1 MDNKKN
7 KFLFVN
13 SSDFLLI
20 RLIAFIGQGITLG
33 VTQYFFNVTE
43 FVIYTSWAI
52 AILLLMSVGLAY
64 YFLNRGEKILT
75 ERQIFLF
82 LCFDILQISLLI
94 GLNGGYTNPFIFII
108 LAPIAIAASYLTIE
122 RVLVILS
129 LSLVCFALIFNFY
142 IDLPVSVRPE
152 ININY
157 SLAIMIS
164 LFISSIFLV
173 FYLYYFSMNY
183 KSTQTA
189 YELASKQLQNERELL
204 KVGGLAAA
212 AVHEL
217 GTPLNTINLIVG
229 DFDQDLELK
238 KKYGEDIDTL
248 KIELDRC
255 KAILKELSTNPES
268 KEISSEISNMS
279 LDAYVQSLCDQF
291 ANNYRSIDLDY
302 RSDEQSKAIN
312 IKITPELNIAMN
324 NIIKN
329 AISFAEKEILLIAE
343 SEKQEYF
350 IKIRDDGPG
359 FDKKFIANFGK
370 PFYSSRPEK
379 GVNMG
384 LGLFIT
390 KQMIENLN
398 GKISV
403 QNNNGAEVILTWQ
416 I

>member
-1 MDNKKN
+1 MNNQKN
-7 KFLFVN
+7 FLFVN
-13 SSDFLLI
+13 SSDFLII
-20 RLIAFIGQGITLG
+20 RAIAFGGQAATLFI
-33 VTQYFFNVTE
+33 TQYFFEISKTVAMS
-43 FVIYTSWAI
+43 SWII
-52 AILLLMSVGLAY
+52 AFILMASILLGFY
-64 YFLNRGEKILT
+64 LNKGDKIISEK
-75 ERQIFLF
+75 QVFLF
-82 LCFDILQISLLI
+82 LCFDIVQISSLI
-94 GLNGGYTNPFIFII
+94 ALNGGHTNPFIFII

-122 RVLVILS
+122 RIIIILS
-129 LSLVCFALIFNFY
+129 LALVCFALIFNFY
-142 IDLPVSVRPE
+142 INLPLSVHP
-152 ININY
+152 NINFTY

-173 FYLYYFSMNY
+173 FYLYYFSLNY
-183 KSTQTA
+183 KSTQKA
-189 YELASKQLQNERELL
+189 YELASKQLQNEKELL

-217 GTPLNTINLIVG
+217 GTPLNTINLIV
-229 DFDQDLELK
+229 DDLK
-238 KKYGEDIDTL
+238 KDQKLKDDYGKDIKTL
-248 KIELDRC
+248 LLELDRC
-255 KAILKELSTNPES
+255 KEILKELSTNPES
-268 KEISSEISNMS
+268 KELSSEITNMS

-291 ANNYRSIDLDY
+291 SNNYRAIKLDH
-302 RSDEQSKAIN
+302 RSDENSKNIN

-329 AISFAEKEILLIAE
+329 AISFAYRQILVI
-343 SEKQEYF
+343 SETSKNSYS

-398 GKISV
+398 GEILV
-403 QNNNGAEVILTWQ
+403 QSNDGAEVTLTWR

>member
-1 MDNKKN
+1 LDNKKN

-20 RLIAFIGQGITLG
+20 RLIAFVGQGITLG
-33 VTQYFFNVTE
+33 VTQYFFNVTD

-52 AILLLMSVGLAY
+52 AILLLISVGLAY
-64 YFLNRGEKILT
+64 YLLNRGEKILT

-183 KSTQTA
+183 KSTQRA

-238 KKYGEDIDTL
+238 KNMV
-248 KIELDRC
+248 R
-255 KAILKELSTNPES
+255 IL
-268 KEISSEISNMS
+268 IH
-279 LDAYVQSLCDQF
+279 
-291 ANNYRSIDLDY
+291 
-302 RSDEQSKAIN
+302 
-312 IKITPELNIAMN
+312 
-324 NIIKN
+324 
-329 AISFAEKEILLIAE
+329 
-343 SEKQEYF
+343 
-350 IKIRDDGPG
+350 
-359 FDKKFIANFGK
+359 
-370 PFYSSRPEK
+370 
-379 GVNMG
+379 
-384 LGLFIT
+384 
-390 KQMIENLN
+390 
-398 GKISV
+398 
-403 QNNNGAEVILTWQ
+403 
-416 I
+416 

>member
-1 MDNKKN
+1 LDNKKN

-33 VTQYFFNVTE
+33 VTQYFFNVTD

-52 AILLLMSVGLAY
+52 AILLLISVGLAY
-64 YFLNRGEKILT
+64 YLLNRGEKILT

>member
-20 RLIAFIGQGITLG
+20 RLIAFVGQGITLG
-33 VTQYFFNVTE
+33 VTQYFFNVTD
-43 FVIYTSWAI
+43 FVIYASWAI
-52 AILLLMSVGLAY
+52 AILLLISVGLAY
-64 YFLNRGEKILT
+64 YLLNRGEKILT

-183 KSTQTA
+183 KSTQRA

>member
-1 MDNKKN
+1 MDTTK

-13 SSDFLLI
+13 SSDFILI
-20 RLIAFIGQGITLG
+20 RLIAFAGQAITIGFS
-33 VTQYFFNVTE
+33 QYFFDFSPEVTWL
-43 FVIYTSWAI
+43 SWGVALF
-52 AILLLMSVGLAY
+52 LLLSVGLAY
-64 YFLNRGEKILT
+64 YLFKKGDKILS
-75 ERQIFLF
+75 EKQIFLF
-82 LCFDILQISLLI
+82 LCFDILQISILI
-94 GLNGGYTNPFIFII
+94 SFNGGYTNPFIFII
-108 LAPIAIAASYLTIE
+108 LAPIAIAASYLTLE
-122 RVLVILS
+122 RILVILS
-129 LSLVCFALIFNFY
+129 LALVSFALIFNFF
-142 IDLPVSVRPE
+142 IDLPETVRP
-152 ININY
+152 NISIYY
-157 SLAIMIS
+157 SLGIMIS

-173 FYLYYFSMNY
+173 FYLYYFSLNY
-183 KSTQTA
+183 KSTQKA
-189 YELASKQLQNERELL
+189 YELASKQLQDEKELL

-229 DFDQDLELK
+229 DFDQDRDLK
-238 KKYGEDIDTL
+238 KKYRDDIDTL
-248 KIELDRC
+248 KVELDRC

-268 KEISSEISNMS
+268 KEISNEISNMS
-279 LDAYVQSLCDQF
+279 LDAYVQSLSEQF
-291 ANNYRSIDLDY
+291 KSNYRVINIDY
-302 RSDEQSKAIN
+302 RSDDNSKNIN
-312 IKITPELNIAMN
+312 IQITPELNIAMN

-329 AISFAEKEILLIAE
+329 AISFAEKEILIISEAE
-343 SEKQEYF
+343 GGQYR

-359 FDKKFIANFGK
+359 FNKKFLANFGK

-398 GKISV
+398 GEISV

>member
-1 MDNKKN
+1 MENKN
-7 KFLFVN
+7 KLLFVN

-20 RLIAFIGQGITLG
+20 RIIAFAGQAITLIAS
-33 VTQYFFNVTE
+33 QYFFEFSLKVT
-43 FVIYTSWAI
+43 YLSWLVAFC
-52 AILLLMSVGLAY
+52 LLLSVGISY
-64 YFLNRGEKILT
+64 YLLKKGDKVLSEK
-75 ERQIFLF
+75 QIFIF

-94 GLNGGYTNPFIFII
+94 ALNGGYTNPFIFII

-122 RVLVILS
+122 KIMVILS
-129 LSLVCFALIFNFY
+129 LALVCFALIFNFY
-142 IDLPVSVRPE
+142 LDLPLEVRPQ

-157 SLAIMIS
+157 SLGIMIS

-173 FYLYYFSMNY
+173 FYLYYFSLNY
-183 KSTQTA
+183 KSTQNA
-189 YELASKQLQNERELL
+189 YELSREQLQNERELL

-229 DFDQDLELK
+229 DFDEDEQLK
-238 KKYGEDIDTL
+238 KKYNEDIQTL
-248 KIELDRC
+248 KLELDRC
-255 KAILKELSTNPES
+255 KAILKDLSTNPES
-268 KEISSEISNMS
+268 KELTQEISNMS
-279 LDAYVQSLCDQF
+279 LDAYAQSLCAQF
-291 ANNYRSIDLDY
+291 DNNYKNIKLDY
-302 RSDEQSKAIN
+302 RSDEESKNIN

-329 AISFAEKEILLIAE
+329 SISFANREILIIVGSE
-343 SEKQEYF
+343 SKEF
-350 IKIRDDGPG
+350 SIRIRDDGPG

-370 PFYSSRPEK
+370 PFYSSRPET

-398 GKISV
+398 GEILV
-403 QNNNGAEVILTWQ
+403 QNNNGAEVTLTWKK
-416 I
+416 

>member
-1 MDNKKN
+1 LDNKKN

-20 RLIAFIGQGITLG
+20 RLIAFVGQGITLG
-33 VTQYFFNVTE
+33 VTQYFFNVTD

-52 AILLLMSVGLAY
+52 AILLLISVGLAY
-64 YFLNRGEKILT
+64 YLLNRGEKILT

-183 KSTQTA
+183 KSTQRA

-302 RSDEQSKAIN
+302 RSNEQSKAIN

>member
-1 MDNKKN
+1 LDNKKN

-33 VTQYFFNVTE
+33 VTQYFFNVTD
-43 FVIYTSWAI
+43 FVIYASWAI
-52 AILLLMSVGLAY
+52 AILLLISVGLAY
-64 YFLNRGEKILT
+64 YLLNRGEKILT

-217 GTPLNTINLIVG
+217 GTPLNTINIIVG

-343 SEKQEYF
+343 TEKQEYC